1 MAKAFNGYFTN
12 IGQVQAQD
20 VPASEVDPEFYLW
33 YTDKVFCVNTPSI
46 DIVFNLLRKID
57 KKKATGLDMIPS
69 KLLKIAASIVAPSLT
84 AIFTKSIV
92 TGIYSTDWKTAR
104 VPSMF
109 NKGLKSDVN
118 TVVQFTLSQL
128 SQRFLKKCLWPT
140 LPISKW

>member
-1 MAKAFNGYFTN
+1 MAKAFNGHFTN

-20 VPASEVDPEFYLW
+20 VPASEVDPDFYLW
-33 YTDKVFCVNTPSI
+33 YTDKVFCVKTPSI

-92 TGIYSTDWKTAR
+92 TGIYPTDWKTAR
-104 VPSMF
+104 VTPMF
-109 NKGLKSDVN
+109 NKGVKSDVN
-118 TVVQFTLSQL
+118 TVVQFPLSHL
-128 SQRFLKKCLWPT
+128 SQRFLKKLFT
-140 LPISKW
+140 TNSTNI

>member
-33 YTDKVFCVNTPSI
+33 YTDKVFCVKTPSI

-57 KKKATGLDMIPS
+57 KKKATGLDMITS

-92 TGIYSTDWKTAR
+92 TGIYPTDWKTAR
-104 VPSMF
+104 VTPMF
-109 NKGLKSDVN
+109 NKGVKSDVN
-118 TVVQFTLSQL
+118 TVVQFPLSQL
-128 SQRFLKKCLWPT
+128 SQRFLKKMFMT
-140 LPISKW
+140 NSTNI

>member
-33 YTDKVFCVNTPSI
+33 YTDKVFCVKTPSI

-57 KKKATGLDMIPS
+57 KKKATGLDMITS

-92 TGIYSTDWKTAR
+92 TGIYPTDWKTAR
-104 VPSMF
+104 VTPMF
-109 NKGLKSDVN
+109 NKGVKSDVN
-118 TVVQFTLSQL
+118 TVVQFPLSQL
-128 SQRFLKKCLWPT
+128 SQRFLKKLFT
-140 LPISKW
+140 TNSTNI

>member
-33 YTDKVFCVNTPSI
+33 YTDKVFCVKTPSI

-69 KLLKIAASIVAPSLT
+69 ELLKIAASIVAPSLT

-92 TGIYSTDWKTAR
+92 TGIYPTDWKTAR
-104 VPSMF
+104 VTPMF
-109 NKGLKSDVN
+109 NKGVKSDVN
-118 TVVQFTLSQL
+118 TVVQFPLSQL
-128 SQRFLKKCLWPT
+128 SQRFLKKLFT
-140 LPISKW
+140 TNSTNI

>member
-1 MAKAFNGYFTN
+1 MPGHFTN

-33 YTDKVFCVNTPSI
+33 YTDKVFCVKTPSI

-69 KLLKIAASIVAPSLT
+69 ELLKIAASIVAPSLT

-92 TGIYSTDWKTAR
+92 TGIYPTDWKTAR
-104 VPSMF
+104 VTPMF
-109 NKGLKSDVN
+109 NKGVKSDVN
-118 TVVQFTLSQL
+118 TVVQFPLSQL
-128 SQRFLKKCLWPT
+128 SQRFLKKLFT
-140 LPISKW
+140 TNSTNI